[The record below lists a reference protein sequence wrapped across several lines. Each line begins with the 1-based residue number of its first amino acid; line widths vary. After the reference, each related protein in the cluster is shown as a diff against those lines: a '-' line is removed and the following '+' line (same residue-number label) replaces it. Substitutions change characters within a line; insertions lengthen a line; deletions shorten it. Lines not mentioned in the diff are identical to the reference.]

1 MRQVTA
7 RQSFQCFS
15 NCVLQVNDM
24 GGWLNR
30 SHPLFRAVNWWS
42 GGAYEAFLQRML
54 LGVTLVR
61 DVVENSRWV

>member
-1 MRQVTA
+1 
-7 RQSFQCFS
+7 
-15 NCVLQVNDM
+15 M

-30 SHPLFRAVNWWS
+30 SHPLFRAVDWWS

>member
-1 MRQVTA
+1 VFGQT
-7 RQSFQCFS
+7 
-15 NCVLQVNDM
+15 QVNDM

-30 SHPLFRAVNWWS
+30 SHPLFRVVDWWS

-61 DVVENSRWV
+61 DVVENSRCADYCNRNYHL